1 MDITAIRQKPESTE
15 MKSNNIT
22 KALLAEG
29 FVFPKNQREP
39 IRCFPERY
47 LAGAGSSVSAA
58 QHGSSGN
65 QK

>member
-1 MDITAIRQKPESTE
+1 MDITAIRQKRESTE

-39 IRCFPERY
+39 IRCFLRDI
-47 LAGAGSSVSAA
+47 
-58 QHGSSGN
+58 
-65 QK
+65 